1 MSREDNLKPDALKKI
16 PPEQRRENGRKG
28 GIKSGEV
35 RRRNRQ
41 IKDTLQLLMDSTIKK
56 GKGVSTEKIKDLS
69 KVHDMNLTTE
79 QAMVLAMI
87 NKAMNGDVSAF
98 IAIRDT
104 LGEKP
109 TDKVEVSNEVVILD
123 DDI

>member
-1 MSREDNLKPDALKKI
+1 MANIENLSPDALKKI
-16 PPEQRRENGRKG
+16 TPEQRRENGRKG

-41 IKDTLQLLMDSTIKK
+41 IRDTLSMLMDTTIKK
-56 GKGVSTEKIKDLS
+56 GKKVDTEKIKDLS

-87 NKAMNGDVSAF
+87 NKAMSGDVSAF
-98 IAIRDT
+98 VAIRDT

-109 TDKVEVSNEVVILD
+109 TDKVEVSNEVVILN